1 MLSMGTNSKIVIFYD
16 IKNRNLVTL
25 VKKMIN
31 LFINYF
37 YNYTKINKNLNLIK
51 FSWHYPKKESIRILK
66 LLDKD
71 KIYNI
76 TYHNLSLI

>member
-51 FSWHYPKKESIRILK
+51 FS
-66 LLDKD
+66 
-71 KIYNI
+71 
-76 TYHNLSLI
+76 